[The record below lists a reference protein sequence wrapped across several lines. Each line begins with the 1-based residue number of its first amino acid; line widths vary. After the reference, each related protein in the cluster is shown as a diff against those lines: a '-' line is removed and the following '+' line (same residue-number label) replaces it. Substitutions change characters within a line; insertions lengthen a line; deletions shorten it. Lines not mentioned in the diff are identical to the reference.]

1 MQHMLITVRYR
12 VAGNHAHFRH
22 DMSKA
27 AAMIAE
33 LPGLAWKIWGFDQ
46 DRGAGVSAYL
56 FESEPAARA
65 FLAGPVLE
73 RLRNRPDVTEVTF
86 DIAPVDRGLSA
97 ITGATRALAAVP
109 TGAAITPAGAPA

>member
-1 MQHMLITVRYR
+1 MQQMLIMVRYR
-12 VAGNHAHFRH
+12 VGGNHAHFRH

-33 LPGLAWKIWGFDQ
+33 LPGLAWKIWGFDE

-56 FESEPAARA
+56 FESEAAARA

-73 RLRNRPDVTEVTF
+73 RLRNRPDVIEVTF
-86 DIAPVDRGLSA
+86 EIAPVDRDLSA
-97 ITGATRALAAVP
+97 ITGATHALAVLP
-109 TGAAITPAGAPA
+109 TPAAAAS